1 MATTIKLK
9 RSIKSNTSEDVKDT
23 LLNYGEPA
31 YVANTY
37 LYIGKGTV
45 SGDTTETRI
54 GDQGKVFKAL
64 PTGLVDN
71 QVFYDTSPHSSQ
83 ERPLVW
89 LKDESNQWL
98 TPETLASQV
107 YMTGEE
113 EDERTIVDYID
124 SIKYAGSSRVGGPA
138 TSAKKLDL
146 DSIAVGSNSKPI
158 YFNSLGEPK
167 VCEGPLDIG
176 ISGNANTATNATTAT
191 NSGNIAVR
199 KNNGIKLYLT
209 GTIDTPDPAGYRA
222 LYNNENI
229 YISENNVLIGAAWND
244 FAELRQCSAEP
255 GTCVA
260 ETGTG
265 PLIRSTER
273 LQPGCSIV
281 SDTYGMLIGPQE
293 PNYKAIAVAG
303 RVLATPFEDRELF
316 TAGAAVCSAPDGK
329 ISIMTREEIKEFPDR
344 IVGYVSEIPD
354 YDVWTNGVK
363 VNNRIWIKVK

>member
-9 RSIKSNTSEDVKDT
+9 RSRSIPEDVKDT
-23 LLNYGEPA
+23 VLNFGEPA
-31 YVANTY
+31 YVNNTY
-37 LYIGKGTV
+37 LYIGKGTDDEGTAIDE
-45 SGDTTETRI
+45 STI
-54 GDQGKVFKAL
+54 NDQKKVFKAL
-64 PTGLVDN
+64 PIGVVDKQLFYHDVEQVADAKYVWLNDEKGNWLVPETTAD
-71 QVFYDTSPHSSQ
+71 QVFISPTN
-83 ERPLVW
+83 
-89 LKDESNQWL
+89 DE
-98 TPETLASQV
+98 
-107 YMTGEE
+107 
-113 EDERTIVDYID
+113 TIRHYID
-124 SIKYAGSSRVGGPA
+124 NKNFAGSSSPGGA
-138 TSAKKLDL
+138 ADSALTAL
-146 DSIAVGSNSKPI
+146 TAQTLNLNSAVGSDSTPI
-158 YFNSLGEPK
+158 YFNSSGSPA
-167 VCEGPLDIG
+167 VCAGPLDIA
-176 ISGNANTATNATTAT
+176 ISGNADSATNA
-191 NSGNIAVR
+191 GNIAVGQ
-199 KNNGIKLYLT
+199 KTETKLYLT
-209 GTIDTPDPAGYRA
+209 GTTAAPDPGFARYMP
-222 LYNNENI
+222 LYNNNAI

-244 FAELRQCSAEP
+244 FAELRQCTAEP

-344 IVGYVSEIPD
+344 IVGYVSEIPN

>member
-9 RSIKSNTSEDVKDT
+9 RSRSIPEDVKDT
-23 LLNYGEPA
+23 VLNFGEPA
-31 YVANTY
+31 YVNNTY
-37 LYIGKGTV
+37 LYIGKGTN
-45 SGDTTETRI
+45 
-54 GDQGKVFKAL
+54 DQGTAIDESTINDQKKVFKAL
-64 PTGLVDN
+64 PIGVVDKQLFYHDVEQVADAKYVWLNDEDSNWLVPETTAD
-71 QVFYDTSPHSSQ
+71 QVFMSPT
-83 ERPLVW
+83 
-89 LKDESNQWL
+89 NG
-98 TPETLASQV
+98 ETI
-107 YMTGEE
+107 
-113 EDERTIVDYID
+113 RHYID
-124 SIKYAGSSRVGGPA
+124 NKNFAGSSSPGGPA
-138 TSAKKLDL
+138 TSALTALTAQTLNL
-146 DSIAVGSNSKPI
+146 DSAVGSDSKPI
-158 YFNSLGEPK
+158 YFNSSGSPA
-167 VCEGPLDIG
+167 VCAGPLDIA
-176 ISGNANTATNATTAT
+176 ISGNADSATKADK
-191 NSGNIAVR
+191 IAVKQNKGTR
-199 KNNGIKLYLT
+199 LYLT
-209 GTIDTPDPAGYRA
+209 GAVDTPDSPGYRD
-222 LYNNENI
+222 LYNNEDI
-229 YISENNVLIGAAWND
+229 YISKDNVLIGAAWND

-344 IVGYVSEIPD
+344 IVGYVSEIPN